1 MQNQFPIKKN
11 LKKFWAGKISFGKS
25 FWLWYFVGGSI
36 LSIPFFLITDSA
48 IDSSTGVAAFTVLY
62 FLFFIITLLFLII
75 GTWKSAENYKKNKK
89 KKKQGYAWAIAAQV
103 YITLSLIRGIA
114 ELIKN
119 LSQI

>member
-48 IDSSTGVAAFTVLY
+48 IDSSTGVAVFTVLY
-62 FLFFIITLLFLII
+62 FLFFIITLLFLRLKILVENNI
-75 GTWKSAENYKKNKK
+75 LESVRNNILGTYN
-89 KKKQGYAWAIAAQV
+89 
-103 YITLSLIRGIA
+103 
-114 ELIKN
+114 LIKN
-119 LSQI
+119 LNLCNCYKFIFSPDLHF